1 MAAVVKMR
9 SPSAGVIVAAQDAAL
24 DAAALERD
32 QPGRRTRHR
41 PRACGWRLGL
51 LLKVRDGLH
60 LSLLPGITVPVL
72 KDRGGV

>member
-1 MAAVVKMR
+1 V
-9 SPSAGVIVAAQDAAL
+9 
-24 DAAALERD
+24 
-32 QPGRRTRHR
+32 
-41 PRACGWRLGL
+41 